1 MRRRRRSR
9 CGEHA
14 RRTSDNGTSCKV
26 ARSRCAART
35 EWLNPSRD
43 IAVTNDSLEKHP
55 SEPEVAP
62 ASSAKLPFWPHFTR
76 DRRDSKRWLS
86 IRLWIRI
93 SLESRSNVGELL
105 THCLECKF
113 NHACNNHAVYSS
125 EQDLIRFV
133 GSKVLAKEKFHTFHI
148 SFVIMTNKYDRCR

>member
-1 MRRRRRSR
+1 MRRRRCSR
-9 CGEHA
+9 CGERA

-62 ASSAKLPFWPHFTR
+62 ASSTKLPFWPRFTR

-86 IRLWIRI
+86 IRLWT
-93 SLESRSNVGELL
+93 SHELL

-113 NHACNNHAVYSS
+113 NHACNNHAIYSS
-125 EQDLIRFV
+125 EQNLIRFV
-133 GSKVLAKEKFHTFHI
+133 GSKILTKEKFHTFHT
-148 SFVIMTNKYDRCR
+148 SFVIMTNKYDRR